1 MQFLKSLVVRFGI
14 AGELIQLLWEERLWW
29 MIPLAVLLL
38 GLSVVI
44 MLAHSSVIGPFIYTL
59 F

>member
-1 MQFLKSLVVRFGI
+1 
-14 AGELIQLLWEERLWW
+14 

-38 GLSVVI
+38 ALSIVI
-44 MLAHSSVIGPFIYTL
+44 MLAHSSIIGPFIYTL

>member
-1 MQFLKSLVVRFGI
+1 MQFLKSLAVRFGI
-14 AGELIQLLWEERLWW
+14 AGELIRLLWEERLWW

-38 GLSVVI
+38 ALSIVI

>member
-1 MQFLKSLVVRFGI
+1 MQFLKSLAVRFGI

-38 GLSVVI
+38 GLSVVLVSVY
-44 MLAHSSVIGPFIYTL
+44 MHVAHL
-59 F
+59 

>member
-1 MQFLKSLVVRFGI
+1 MQFLKSLAVRFGI

-38 GLSVVI
+38 ALSVVI
-44 MLAHSSVIGPFIYTL
+44 MLAQSSVIGPFIYTL